1 MIDLL
6 WDVIVVLFT
15 FGLLVTLHEYGHF
28 WVARR
33 CGVQVLR
40 FAVGFGK
47 PLLRWKD
54 RLGTEYVVCALPLG
68 GYVKMLDERE
78 GPVAEADLPRAFNR
92 QPLRART
99 AVVAAGPL
107 ANFLLAIAAYWLVF
121 VAGVSGV
128 VPLIGSVAED
138 SIADRAGLAAG
149 MEIVSVDGRETPTW
163 RAVNQQL
170 LRHIGES
177 GEIVF
182 GLRQEGTDLVYE
194 RRAALQQW
202 LVGAEEPDLLESL
215 GMEPW
220 APVIAPRFAEVIDGS
235 PAERAGM
242 QAGDRVLAVDGRRI
256 ASWEA
261 WVDVVQ
267 NSPGVPLEVELER
280 AGATL
285 TLTLTPDVVRDDRS
299 HAHGQAGVR
308 VELPPLPDSMVRE
321 FRYNPASALGE
332 ALQQTWSMTFFTLD
346 SIKKLLSGL
355 ISPKNLSGP
364 ITIAK
369 VATASAQSGL
379 ESWLGVLALLSISL
393 GVLNLL
399 PIPVLDGGHLLFYLV
414 EWVKGS
420 PLSDRLQN
428 LGFQVGVSIVLALML
443 FAIYNDI
450 SRL

>member
-1 MIDLL
+1 MIELL
-6 WDVIVVLFT
+6 WDVAVVLVT
-15 FGLLVTLHEYGHF
+15 FGLLVTLHEFGHF

-33 CGVQVLR
+33 CGVHVLR
-40 FAVGFGK
+40 FAIGFGR
-47 PLLRWKD
+47 PLLSWRD
-54 RLGTEYVVCALPLG
+54 RRGTEYAVCALPLG
-68 GYVKMLDERE
+68 GYVKMVDERE
-78 GPVAEADLPRAFNR
+78 GPVAEAELPHAFNR
-92 QPLRART
+92 QPLKARA
-99 AVVAAGPL
+99 AVVVAGPL

-121 VAGVSGV
+121 VSGVSGV

-138 SIADRAGLAAG
+138 SVAAQAGLAGG
-149 MEIVSVDGRETPTW
+149 MEIVSVDGHQTPTW

-177 GEIVF
+177 GEVVF
-182 GLRQEGTDLVYE
+182 GVREEGTDLRYE
-194 RRAALQQW
+194 RRVALRDW
-202 LVGAEEPDLLESL
+202 LVGAEDFDLLEGL
-215 GMEPW
+215 GLTPW
-220 APVIAPRFAEVIDGS
+220 APAIAPRFEEILPGS
-235 PAERAGM
+235 PAKRAGM
-242 QAGDRVLAVDGRRI
+242 QAGDRILAVDGQPVD
-256 ASWEA
+256 SWET
-261 WVDVVQ
+261 WVEIVRD
-267 NSPGVPLEVELER
+267 SPGEALEVEVDR
-280 AGATL
+280 AGDRL
-285 TLTLTPDVVRDDRS
+285 TLALTPELTRDERGR
-299 HAHGQAGVR
+299 AIGQVGVR

-321 FRYNPASALGE
+321 FRYNPLSALGE
-332 ALQQTWSMTFFTLD
+332 ALTQTWSMTVFTLD

-414 EWVKGS
+414 EWIKGS
-420 PLSDRLQN
+420 PVSDRLQN